1 MSIIRRGLF
10 PSPLPD
16 YALEQKSYSTDAQ
29 AVKTVVARPTSTVYL
44 TLNSKDRFQT
54 SSTAQSSDQPWNKF
68 RLQRPQNLLNAFATR
83 IGVSEIRFPF
93 YIPNVNASNNKIWI
107 TAYNT
112 LGTGSLYQITVN
124 PGFYSGVSLATA
136 LTSII
141 QGASTYGSYVVLAG
155 ANAPFSLT
163 SYPFFLFGT
172 TSQMIYD
179 PTLNNLLGSILY
191 AYNPATANPAVGA
204 TPPTEEEYNNNPSL
218 CSLMGFAY
226 QQVCV
231 SAPSLNI
238 IPFAGRITTMTYTDY
253 IDIVSDKLSQYAKAR
268 DGSSDSTF
276 NRSLICRLYLS
287 DEAGAGLDLT
297 QPFTIYRQF
306 KNPKMVEWNKEASI
320 DWIDISLYD
329 EYGELLP
336 LPADVTL
343 PNGTPIS
350 GGSYPD
356 FQLTLLC
363 TQD

>member
-1 MSIIRRGLF
+1 M
-10 PSPLPD
+10 
-16 YALEQKSYSTDAQ
+16 
-29 AVKTVVARPTSTVYL
+29 
-44 TLNSKDRFQT
+44 
-54 SSTAQSSDQPWNKF
+54 
-68 RLQRPQNLLNAFATR
+68 NAYATR
-83 IGVSEIRFPF
+83 IGVSEVRFPY

-141 QGASTYGSYVVLAG
+141 QGAATYGSYTVLAG

-163 SYPFFLFGT
+163 SYPFFLFSSA
-172 TSQMIYD
+172 SQMIYD
-179 PTLNNLLGSILY
+179 PTLSNTLGSILY
-191 AYNPATANPAVGA
+191 AYNPSTGNPAVSA

-226 QQVCV
+226 QQV
-231 SAPSLNI
+231 AGFTPALNI
-238 IPFAGRITTMTYTDY
+238 TPFACRITTMTYTDY
-253 IDIVSDKLSQYAKAR
+253 IDIVSDKFNQYASAR
-268 DGSSDSTF
+268 DGSSDSLF

-306 KNPKMVEWNKEASI
+306 QNPKMVEWNKEASV
-320 DWIDISLYD
+320 DWLDIALYD

-336 LPADVTL
+336 LPADVSVPGGGL
-343 PNGTPIS
+343 IS

-356 FQLTLLC
+356 FQITLLA